1 MSKMRESF
9 EKHCKTYAQPLNTH
23 RSGDDYGNG
32 ETAIAWNDFKAG
44 YQAAIA
50 AIREGG
56 PVAFEIDTNNQSFIP
71 QRVGA
76 WLAYDVEGF
85 KSNMAKC
92 LSVTNV
98 KPLYPLPDD
107 LT

>member
-1 MSKMRESF
+1 MSKMREAWKKF
-9 EKHCKTYAQPLNTH
+9 CAT
-23 RSGDDYGNG
+23 
-32 ETAIAWNDFKAG
+32 ETAGPTGNFEFDLFSAG

-76 WLAYDVEGF
+76 WLAYDVDAF

-92 LSVTNV
+92 LSVTSA
-98 KPLYPLPDD
+98 KPLYLLPDD